1 MTVEIELSS
10 PPPPRETAIVICSVP
25 IKMEIFST
33 ILCLTRTQLQVV
45 PISLFLFFPFL
56 SFFFFYSVLG
66 KYARTVAS
74 SDR

>member
-33 ILCLTRTQLQVV
+33 LICLTRTQLQVI
-45 PISLFLFFPFL
+45 PISFFLFFPFL
-56 SFFFFYSVLG
+56 FFFYSVLG